1 MDLRSLKQRVE
12 KMDHLHQVEVL
23 RILHFSSD
31 ARLSENS
38 NGVFVNLTSLSKET
52 LQKLVDYAQYVEEQA
67 ATLDL
72 LETEKKR
79 LEDTFFQEKA
89 STLST

>member
-31 ARLSENS
+31 A
-38 NGVFVNLTSLSKET
+38 TSLSKET

-79 LEDTFFQEKA
+79 LEDTFFQEKT